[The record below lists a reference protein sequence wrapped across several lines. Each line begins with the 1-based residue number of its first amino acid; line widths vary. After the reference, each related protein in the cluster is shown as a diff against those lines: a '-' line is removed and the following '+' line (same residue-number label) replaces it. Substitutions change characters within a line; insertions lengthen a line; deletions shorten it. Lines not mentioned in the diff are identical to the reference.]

1 MQNVWSANPSETLK
15 NLAKYYRDLLS
26 AISTQAG
33 KHFVDLNGALRYGL
47 TADLGLFVKDIEELI
62 SGDSISS
69 NIEKAAAPAVAKI
82 IQRSNDIEESEE
94 HAQQADL
101 FEDNEIILEEQE
113 KQSASAII
121 VAIYRKQQ
129 FDPFNREIIIG
140 YPLVSGKLRNKRIC
154 TALFYNKVRMDFDP
168 LKKLI
173 TLTKEVEIPSLNF
186 QLIKHVVESDEEVE
200 IIRQNILPDFR
211 RLMVAL
217 SLRCGQILN
226 QTEVARDTGISQPT
240 VHRYINLLETAC
252 LVERLPAFALNSTK
266 RLIKSPK
273 VIWSDPGLVSFLA
286 GHYDIE
292 SLRSSREAGG
302 IFESMVYLHLRT
314 LSEILVP
321 KPRIFYWRT
330 TTGKEVDFVLEWGR
344 KLLAVE
350 VKLSTRPKYSD
361 IETLRLF
368 MKEYPE
374 TSAGI
379 LVHAGDEV
387 KIMDEKVVAIPWF
400 LLGGYM

>member
-252 LVERLPAFALNSTK
+252 LVERLPAFALNRTK

-302 IFESMVYLHLRT
+302 ILEIIDTDLFYG
-314 LSEILVP
+314 LS
-321 KPRIFYWRT
+321 KY
-330 TTGKEVDFVLEWGR
+330 K
-344 KLLAVE
+344 
-350 VKLSTRPKYSD
+350 VKR
-361 IETLRLF
+361 
-368 MKEYPE
+368 
-374 TSAGI
+374 
-379 LVHAGDEV
+379 
-387 KIMDEKVVAIPWF
+387 
-400 LLGGYM
+400 